1 MVIKYQVPSFTEE
14 RLLEAQGYRLIAG
27 VDEVGRGA
35 LAGPVVAA
43 AVILPSDLKAPWLV
57 EVRDSKQLSP
67 AKRERLSRYIRQVA
81 VSAGVGVVNHKVI
94 DARGI
99 VIATRL
105 AMKLAVSKLLPL
117 PQYLLVDYLRLPEI
131 PLPQKGMIHGDSRCF
146 SIACASIVAKVA
158 RDHLMVRLDSVYS
171 GYRLAEH
178 KGYCTEGHVACLHRL
193 GPSPVHRR
201 SFQPVKGLT
210 LILTRGF

>member
-43 AVILPSDLKAPWLV
+43 AVILPNDLKAPWLV

-67 AKRERLSRYIRQVA
+67 ARRERLSRYIRQVA
-81 VSAGVGVVNHKVI
+81 ISAGVGIVNHKVI

-131 PLPQKGMIHGDSRCF
+131 SLPQKGMIHGDSRCF